1 MHPDP
6 WSAPTQPLF
15 QALATCE
22 RGGVALLLGL
32 ALPVLVLS
40 VGAVVEY
47 GSLTSRRATLQ
58 AAADAGALSAARE
71 LTLAAVDAA
80 QVQSVARD
88 AVHGALGVDRD
99 GTQGAPMVTATVGDS
114 SGAAR
119 TSVTISV
126 RETVTSVFGRAFILP
141 ETELTVNAVARLS
154 NRSKICVVGLEP
166 RASEAIRLDSNAR
179 LSANGCSVH
188 SNSTHQEG
196 IKAQSNAVLSS
207 TTLICSAGGIR
218 GGSSNV
224 RGPRVPDCP
233 AISNPMA
240 DRDPPPVDPLCRAT
254 DKRVEANAT
263 LQPGTYC
270 KGLFIG
276 ADARVTFSPGVY
288 VIKDGVLRIDSNADV
303 WGRNVGFH
311 FVGNDARFEFTSNAR
326 VNLGAPKDG
335 PMAGILFYGDP
346 NGTAE
351 REFKITSNYANTLV
365 GTIYLPKDRFVVDSS
380 QPVADQSAWTAIV
393 VKRMT
398 LLAQPHL
405 VLNTNY
411 SQTDVPVPQ
420 GFSGSSDVRL
430 SR

>member
-1 MHPDP
+1 MHRDRPP
-6 WSAPTQPLF
+6 AQAQRVF
-15 QALATCE
+15 QALGTCE

-40 VGAVVEY
+40 VGAAVEY
-47 GSLTSRRATLQ
+47 GSLISRRAALQ
-58 AAADAGALSAARE
+58 AAADGAALTAARE
-71 LTLAAVDAA
+71 LTLAAVD
-80 QVQSVARD
+80 
-88 AVHGALGVDRD
+88 
-99 GTQGAPMVTATVGDS
+99 
-114 SGAAR
+114 
-119 TSVTISV
+119 
-126 RETVTSVFGRAFILP
+126 
-141 ETELTVNAVARLS
+141 
-154 NRSKICVVGLEP
+154 
-166 RASEAIRLDSNAR
+166 
-179 LSANGCSVH
+179 
-188 SNSTHQEG
+188 
-196 IKAQSNAVLSS
+196 
-207 TTLICSAGGIR
+207 
-218 GGSSNV
+218 V
-224 RGPRVPDCP
+224 RGPRLPDCP
-233 AISNPMA
+233 AIPNPMA

-311 FVGNDARFEFTSNAR
+311 FVGNEARFEFTSNAG

-346 NGTAE
+346 NGTTE